1 MLKAGSGGN
10 RTYRRRPLNDTY
22 LGSDKAENKLQS
34 GIFGESVEFAYD
46 WVDCYI
52 AADSGEKKS
61 SNTTAAGSCIP
72 WNGQC
77 CPVSPF

>member
-1 MLKAGSGGN
+1 MLNAGVGDN
-10 RTYRRRPLNDTY
+10 RG
-22 LGSDKAENKLQS
+22 LGEASQRHLLGADKEPNKLQS
-34 GIFGESVEFAYD
+34 GIFGESVEFAYG
-46 WVDCYI
+46 WVGWFT

-77 CPVSPF
+77 CPVLPF